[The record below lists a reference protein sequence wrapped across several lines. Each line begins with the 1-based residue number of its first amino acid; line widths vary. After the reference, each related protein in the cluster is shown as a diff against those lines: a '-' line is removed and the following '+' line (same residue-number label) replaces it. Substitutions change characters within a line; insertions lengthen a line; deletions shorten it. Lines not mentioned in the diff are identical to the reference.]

1 MVNRE
6 RLAETFEFLVKID
19 SVSKKEGKIAKEL
32 EKILKSMG
40 ASVHY
45 DNAGEKIGGET
56 GNLIAWLDGDI
67 DMPPLMLNAHMDTV
81 EPGEGVKPVLKD
93 GVFYSDGT
101 TILGADDKSAIAI
114 IIETLNVLKE
124 DKIPCGPLEIVFT
137 ISEEIGLL
145 GAKHLDYS
153 MIKSKS
159 GYTIDAMDIEGI
171 VTRAPG
177 ANRFEIKIY
186 GKDAHAGAA
195 PEQGINA
202 ILLASKAISTL
213 NLGRIDHETTCN
225 IGTIQGGNATNIVP
239 KLVTIKG
246 ETRSHDPE
254 KLENLTGKILDAFK
268 TTIKNEKIHPDDA
281 LPDLEIHIENDFSRT
296 LVPED
301 HSVVLCAQK
310 AAQNLGMP
318 LSPKVTG
325 GGADANVFFKK
336 GIITGVMGTGMK
348 NMHSVRESVA
358 LDDMEKM
365 VRLMVEIIK
374 IHSQQY
380 LDKNNTRR

>member
-1 MVNRE
+1 MLSRE
-6 RLAETFEFLVKID
+6 RLAKTFEFLVKID

-32 EKILKSMG
+32 EKILKSLG
-40 ASVHY
+40 ASVQY

-56 GNLIAWLDGDI
+56 GNLIAWLDGSI
-67 DMPPLMLNAHMDTV
+67 DVPPLMLNAHMDTV

-114 IIETLNVLKE
+114 IIETLRVLKE

-137 ISEEIGLL
+137 ISEEIGLC
-145 GAKHLDYS
+145 GAKNLDYS

-159 GYTIDAMDIEGI
+159 GYTIDAMDTEAI

-177 ANRFEIKIY
+177 ADRFEIKIH
-186 GKDAHAGAA
+186 GRDAHAGAS

-213 NLGRIDHETTCN
+213 KLGRIDHETTCN
-225 IGTIQGGNATNIVP
+225 IGTIHGGNATNIVP
-239 KLVTIKG
+239 NLVTITG
-246 ETRSHDPE
+246 EARSHDPE
-254 KLENLTGKILDAFK
+254 KLENLTGKILNAFK
-268 TTIKNEKIHPDDA
+268 ETINNAKKHPDDT
-281 LPDLEIHIENDFSRT
+281 LPHLEINLERDFSRT

-301 HSVVLCAQK
+301 HLVVLCAKK
-310 AAQNLGMP
+310 AAEKLGMP
-318 LSPKVTG
+318 LSPKMTG
-325 GGADANVFFKK
+325 GGSDANIFFEK

-374 IHSQQY
+374 MHSQ
-380 LDKNNTRR
+380 TIS